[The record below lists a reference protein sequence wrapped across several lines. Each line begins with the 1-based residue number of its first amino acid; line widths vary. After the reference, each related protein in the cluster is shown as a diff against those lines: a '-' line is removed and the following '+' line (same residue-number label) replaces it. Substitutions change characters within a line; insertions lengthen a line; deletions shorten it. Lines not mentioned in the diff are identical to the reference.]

1 MDLFVEYLDGDFAVC
16 RLPDREKNLIRL
28 PLKTLPSGTK
38 ELKVITLRDN
48 GSMFINEYAAEL
60 RMKRISN
67 ELKYKKYAFSLK
79 NI

>member
-1 MDLFVEYLDGDFAVC
+1 MDLFVEYLDGAFAVC

-28 PLKTLPSGTK
+28 PLDRLPTGTK
-38 ELKVITLRDN
+38 ALKVITLRDN
-48 GSMFINEYAAEL
+48 GSMFINDYASEL

-79 NI
+79 NS